1 MRQITISRP
10 RRFECAA
17 VALRV
22 EVNGKK
28 LAKLRNDKRIVM
40 QVDEGK
46 QVIRV
51 HGGFFGGK
59 AFQDTIKIPAGQHE
73 YDFQVDFI
81 SAAETNYVPILRP
94 CGGEF
99 VKDDTRTVTLLGA
112 TLCKYLLE
120 ESVRE
125 MLRNL
130 PDASIKVMLMEKE
143 WRLVLFSGAGGKI
156 LLRSEYSRATG
167 GLSAAIVNA
176 IEHSDLG
183 SQEGRDKLLEKIMT
197 DYVAWL
203 PEYERQGKYGVIFK
217 G

>member
-28 LAKLRNDKRIVM
+28 LAKLKNDKRIVM
-40 QVDEGK
+40 QVNEGK
-46 QVIRV
+46 QIIRV
-51 HGGFFGGK
+51 HGGFFSGK
-59 AFQDTIKIPAGQHE
+59 AFQDMIKIPAGQCD
-73 YDFQVDFI
+73 YDLQVDFV
-81 SAAETNYVPILRP
+81 SAEESNYVPVLRP
-94 CGGEF
+94 CGSEP
-99 VKDDTRTVTLLGA
+99 VKDDNRLVTLFGA

-125 MLRNL
+125 MLSNL
-130 PDASIKVMLMEKE
+130 PDASIKVMLLEKE

-156 LLRSEYSRATG
+156 LLRSEYTPVGG

-176 IEHSDLG
+176 IERSDLG
-183 SQEGRDKLLEKIMT
+183 TKEGRERMLDKVMN

-203 PEYERQGKYGVIFK
+203 PEYERQGKYGIVLK
-217 G
+217 R